1 MIASGTGAALSA
13 YLLWGFAHSL
23 GLIFAFV
30 VVFGSLVRI
39 LLTYSHVSCSE
50 YTVNWQSGGFSSVWP
65 AACSE
70 IAGPEQGSVSNI
82 FGCLGMVKGGA
93 AVIGPLIAAALHRPQ
108 EAAMKSTYSGYG
120 FREITLFVGSM
131 MVATAFGGVTTRLIK
146 VTRS

>member
-39 LLTYSHVSCSE
+39 LPTYFHLCSE
-50 YTVNWQSGGFSSVWP
+50 HTGILQSGGFSSVWP

-146 VTRS
+146 ITRS